1 MYNYNNLIYHL
12 DDISIIFYQNVT
24 CTVGTVVVMISPP
37 GKGHGVAYVADVQ
50 TKGRG
55 SKGRVWQAKHSSNIY
70 VSFIIHRPAL
80 EVVNLFMSY
89 NIKYKIPCALSI
101 AINVVS
107 RGSHNPPMTYVV
119 FLP

>member
-1 MYNYNNLIYHL
+1 M
-12 DDISIIFYQNVT
+12 V
-24 CTVGTVVVMISPP
+24 SPP

-70 VSFIIHRPAL
+70 VSFIIYRPAL
-80 EVVNLFMSY
+80 EVMNLAMSY
-89 NIKYKIPCALSI
+89 NMKYKIPCTLSI

-107 RGSHNPPMTYVV
+107 RSSHDNPPMTYVV
-119 FLP
+119 FCHDG

>member
-1 MYNYNNLIYHL
+1 MC
-12 DDISIIFYQNVT
+12 QNAT
-24 CTVGTVVVMISPP
+24 CTVRTEVVMVSPP

-70 VSFIIHRPAL
+70 VSFIIHRPDL
-80 EVVNLFMSY
+80 EVVNLFMSH
-89 NIKYKIPCALSI
+89 NMKYQILCALSI

-107 RGSHNPPMTYVV
+107 RGSHDNPPMTYVF

>member
-1 MYNYNNLIYHL
+1 MMGKATDHL
-12 DDISIIFYQNVT
+12 NDISIKFYQNAT
-24 CTVGTVVVMISPP
+24 CTVRTVVVMVSPP

-89 NIKYKIPCALSI
+89 NRDIKQYC
-101 AINVVS
+101 
-107 RGSHNPPMTYVV
+107 
-119 FLP
+119 F